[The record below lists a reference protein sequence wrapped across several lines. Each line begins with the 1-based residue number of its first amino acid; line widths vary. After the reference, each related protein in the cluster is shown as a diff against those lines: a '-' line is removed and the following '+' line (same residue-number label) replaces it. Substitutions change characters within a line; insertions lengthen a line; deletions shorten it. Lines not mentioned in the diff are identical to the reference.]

1 MLDLL
6 TIALEAHSDELN
18 HHRRYEVSVGRDLL
32 GDWVVT
38 VRYGRVGGPLRE
50 LRFGSP
56 DQEEARAI
64 VHDRLRRRL
73 SAPKRIGCGYGIR
86 ELTVSEVNA
95 GEWVPAAVVAGF
107 LATPA
112 WVERITASTS
122 PRVHRELAPVDPRL
136 LACQGKQS

>member
-18 HHRRYEVSVGRDLL
+18 HHRRYEVSIGRDLL

-56 DQEEARAI
+56 DTEEARAI

-73 SAPKRIGCGYGIR
+73 SAPKRIGCCYGIR
-86 ELTVSEVNA
+86 SLSVPSEAPAV
-95 GEWVPAAVVAGF
+95 EWAPLAVLV
-107 LATPA
+107 
-112 WVERITASTS
+112 
-122 PRVHRELAPVDPRL
+122 RL
-136 LACQGKQS
+136 LL

>member
-50 LRFGSP
+50 LRLGSP
-56 DQEEARAI
+56 DAEEAQAI

-73 SAPKRIGCGYGIR
+73 SAPRRIGCSYRMVGFSTEA
-86 ELTVSEVNA
+86 ELKGSN
-95 GEWVPAAVVAGF
+95 WVPGSV
-107 LATPA
+107 LA
-112 WVERITASTS
+112 EM
-122 PRVHRELAPVDPRL
+122 LA
-136 LACQGKQS
+136 

>member
-38 VRYGRVGGPLRE
+38 VRFGRVGGPLRE

-56 DQEEARAI
+56 DAEEARAI
-64 VHDRLRRRL
+64 VHDRLRRRM

-86 ELTVSEVNA
+86 ELSVPSNVNA
-95 GEWVPAAVVAGF
+95 GEWVPPAVLAG
-107 LATPA
+107 LLPEATYRGRHA
-112 WVERITASTS
+112 GG
-122 PRVHRELAPVDPRL
+122 RE
-136 LACQGKQS
+136 Q

>member
-56 DQEEARAI
+56 DADTARGI

-73 SAPKRIGCGYGIR
+73 SAPKRIGCPYRLTGFSSADRLDCR
-86 ELTVSEVNA
+86 EWGLSSVL
-95 GEWVPAAVVAGF
+95 GGM
-107 LATPA
+107 LA
-112 WVERITASTS
+112 
-122 PRVHRELAPVDPRL
+122 
-136 LACQGKQS
+136 

>member
-50 LRFGSP
+50 LRFGRP
-56 DQEEARAI
+56 DAEEARAI

-73 SAPKRIGCGYGIR
+73 SAPKRIGCRYRIR
-86 ELTVSEVNA
+86 ELVVPPSITLSQ
-95 GEWVPAAVVAGF
+95 WVPVSSISALAA
-107 LATPA
+107 
-112 WVERITASTS
+112 
-122 PRVHRELAPVDPRL
+122 
-136 LACQGKQS
+136 

>member
-6 TIALEAHSDELN
+6 TIALEAHSDERN

-56 DQEEARAI
+56 DAEAARAI

-73 SAPKRIGCGYGIR
+73 SAPKRIGCRYLVR
-86 ELTVSEVNA
+86 LFS
-95 GEWVPAAVVAGF
+95 VADGM
-107 LATPA
+107 
-112 WVERITASTS
+112 
-122 PRVHRELAPVDPRL
+122 DPRDWAPL
-136 LACQGKQS
+136 PVLGTLMAA